1 MKLHVILLFSL
12 LTLVACNR
20 NDVEGMQIHGKI
32 RDSRNSAGVAG
43 VSVEVQEKIVESGA
57 LNGSFQF
64 AAQVNTD
71 GSGNYTADFERNN
84 ALIYKMNFTKQ
95 GYFSKAQEINPDNLT
110 PGVAYT
116 VNQTL
121 VPEAFVQV
129 NIRNANPLTED
140 DFMRFRYVNAN
151 FDCECC
157 NNAWTEFEGTMV
169 DSSFTCRMHGDY
181 MLYYTYEVTR
191 VEEEVFTDSVFCHA
205 FQTTVIDIDY

>member
-1 MKLHVILLFSL
+1 MLA
-12 LTLVACNR
+12 LVSCNR
-20 NDVEGMQIHGKI
+20 NDVEGMQIQGEI
-32 RDSRNSAGVAG
+32 RDSRNSAGVSG
-43 VSVEVQEKIVESGA
+43 VSIEVEEQIVESGA

-64 AAQVNTD
+64 AAQVNSD

-84 ALIYKMNFTKQ
+84 ALIYKMDFTKD
-95 GYFSKAQEINPDNLT
+95 GYFSKTQEINPDNLT

-129 NIRNANPLTED
+129 NISNANPQTEE
-140 DFMRFRYVNAN
+140 DFMRFRYLNAN

-157 NNAWTEFEGTMV
+157 GNGWTEYEGTIV
-169 DSSFTCRMHGDY
+169 DSSYTCRMHGDY

-191 VEEEVFTDSVFCHA
+191 LEEEVFTDSVFCPA
-205 FQTTVIDIDY
+205 FQTTIIDIDY